1 MRTRDQVL
9 WINDMITLKD
19 CCDFCALTEDEVDA
33 IAEHEHMPEISAAE
47 LGGSL
52 LQSDEGISEINRF
65 IRENIANA
73 KFHDRPARAIEL
85 ERVLAH
91 FTETHHG

>member
-1 MRTRDQVL
+1 ML
-9 WINDMITLKD
+9 TLKD

-33 IAEHEHMPEISAAE
+33 IADHEHLPEISAAE

-52 LQSDEGISEINRF
+52 LKSKEGIGEIHRF
-65 IRENIANA
+65 MREDIANA
-73 KFHDRPARAIEL
+73 EFHHHPEKAIEL

-91 FTETHHG
+91 FLETHHA